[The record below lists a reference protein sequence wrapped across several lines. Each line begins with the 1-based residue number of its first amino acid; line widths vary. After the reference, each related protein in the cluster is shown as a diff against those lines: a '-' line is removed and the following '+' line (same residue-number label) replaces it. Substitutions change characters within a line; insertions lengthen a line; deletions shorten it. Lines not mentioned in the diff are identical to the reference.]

1 MEMHSVPLRGIKVD
15 PLAHELGTSEGTR
28 PYLNCVI
35 KAYGNNAVGLE
46 AALQAVRDLPLERQ
60 YTARVFSARKLRSP
74 GCPTSGPNI
83 RSKQIGLRPCLA
95 IDSSKKMRSALVHD
109 SGCLANL
116 LNRLQKFQQVGVDL
130 ICMRRGE
137 AVR

>member
-46 AALQAVRDLPLERQ
+46 AALQAVRDLPLERR
-60 YTARVFSARKLRSP
+60 YTARVFSALKWAFADFESESVRLDLLSIPELKRTEMTKELE
-74 GCPTSGPNI
+74 
-83 RSKQIGLRPCLA
+83 LA
-95 IDSSKKMRSALVHD
+95 ITTVAGVVADFQHPT
-109 SGCLANL
+109 
-116 LNRLQKFQQVGVDL
+116 NRPKHGSP
-130 ICMRRGE
+130 C
-137 AVR
+137 

>member
-46 AALQAVRDLPLERQ
+46 AALQAVRDLPLERR
-60 YTARVFSARKLRSP
+60 YTARVFSALS
-74 GCPTSGPNI
+74 GHLQTS
-83 RSKQIGLRPCLA
+83 R
-95 IDSSKKMRSALVHD
+95 V
-109 SGCLANL
+109 NL
-116 LNRLQKFQQVGVDL
+116 
-130 ICMRRGE
+130 
-137 AVR
+137 